1 MGSSLCSSSFLLLKD
16 VSNVHLSLLLLLTS
30 AASEVEAEEPDV
42 EQEVKLTRLEVIC
55 K

>member
-1 MGSSLCSSSFLLLKD
+1 MS
-16 VSNVHLSLLLLLTS
+16 LLLLTS
-30 AASEVEAEEPDV
+30 EASEAEEPDV